1 MSKGYAHLIGRR
13 TVVGRGRR
21 RTGLLV
27 LLALPVL
34 LATLAAGLFS
44 SAAPSAEQR
53 GTSTIGRGADGYLSQ
68 SDSLLTDKLA
78 AELRQRAPG
87 MTVLPADE
95 NSQFPVWSKDH
106 TVTVRYVD
114 TDWSSPLLEGRYRV
128 LEGRFPSDLG
138 EIAVSRALAEAE
150 GLKIGDSL
158 PYRWKRD
165 APAQIVGLIES
176 PQAHAA
182 YDYLAAPGQL
192 RAWPKTGTDTTN
204 VLPSSF
210 GLLVAGN
217 PEQIGAA
224 QEVAGTKGLLLL
236 TKSGIAGSRT
246 MIEREPAL
254 LLAPGILVLGVIAAG
269 AFALRMRRT
278 RAEFAILAGIGLPDR
293 ELRYAA
299 ISGAVWA
306 GLIAVPAGWL
316 AGSLLVIAA
325 RPILPSIT
333 DKDNAPYD
341 PLLIGGALTILLS
354 VAAASL
360 AAVLTTR
367 YPAGVPARE
376 RARTPARSDKRAR
389 LWTPVLGGLA
399 AVGIAV
405 AMAFQED
412 ELISSIAAVTAIVA
426 LAAAALT
433 RIADVLHGMA
443 RLADKSLS
451 ARIALRAFARDPRR
465 PVSAI
470 VIGSVSL
477 ALTVGIL
484 GTLSSVTAQDRA
496 TYVGNRH
503 LDQVEALLYSGSDP
517 RTVEQALAGVLPAG
531 TPIVKGTYPVDEKLL
546 KASPSPA
553 LTPSWSIVW
562 LAGSQTDNRKQTIQ
576 VIDDE
581 KTFTS
586 LTGRTW
592 SAQERKALEDGR
604 ILVLDPEY
612 IRGDRVILSK
622 PNGLPTSTDQSE
634 TRWAVG
640 GAVRSDP
647 VDATTLTRASAYLT
661 TRTAASLGAKTVDYS
676 VIASPTTSMD
686 PGTTER
692 LTKALEAADIVM
704 ADVRIETGPELTPPS
719 LWYLMLGLAL
729 AAVVTVLGITITS
742 SASELRPDLVRLH
755 RIGLSPGSLRNVVIW
770 QSITVAA
777 LAAVLGIAAGWGLTA
792 ARNWPGSTP
801 VVMDWTAIAS
811 VLLLTLTLGAAY
823 GALAAPRKIGNTLNR
838 TEN

>member
-1 MSKGYAHLIGRR
+1 MTKGYVHLIGRR

-21 RTGLLV
+21 RSGLLA

-34 LATLAAGLFS
+34 LATFAAGVFS
-44 SAAPSAEQR
+44 SAAPTAEQR
-53 GTSTIGRGADGYLSQ
+53 ATSTIGRHADGYLSQ
-68 SDSLLTDKLA
+68 SDPSVTEEIA

-87 MTVLPADE
+87 MTVMPADE
-95 NSQFPVWSKDH
+95 NSQFPVWSKDR
-106 TVTVRYVD
+106 TVAVRYVD
-114 TDWSSPLLEGRYRV
+114 TDWSSPLVEGRYRL
-128 LEGRFPSDLG
+128 LEGRFPSERG
-138 EIAVSRALAEAE
+138 EIAVSRALADAQ
-150 GLKIGDSL
+150 GLEVGDSL
-158 PYRWKRD
+158 PYRWKREG
-165 APAQIVGLIES
+165 PAEIVGLVES

-182 YDYLAAPGQL
+182 YDYLASPGQL
-192 RAWPKTGTDTTN
+192 RAWPKTGSDSTN

-210 GLLVAGN
+210 GLLVAGD
-217 PEQIGAA
+217 PEQISIAEEIAGA
-224 QEVAGTKGLLLL
+224 QGLQLL

-254 LLAPGILVLGVIAAG
+254 LLAPGVLVLGVIAAG

-278 RAEFAILAGIGLPDR
+278 RAEFALLAGLGLPDR
-293 ELRYAA
+293 DLRYAA

-306 GLIAVPAGWL
+306 GVIAVPAGWL
-316 AGSLLVIAA
+316 AGSLLALAA
-325 RPILPSIT
+325 RPVLPSLT

-341 PLLIGGALTILLS
+341 PLLAGGALAVLLS

-360 AAVLTTR
+360 TAVVTTR

-376 RARTPARSDKRAR
+376 RARTSARSERRAR
-389 LWTPVLGGLA
+389 RWAPVLSGLA
-399 AVGIAV
+399 AVGITVAV
-405 AMAFQED
+405 AFQED
-412 ELISSIAAVTAIVA
+412 EIVSSIAAVTAIAA
-426 LAAAALT
+426 LAAAVLT
-433 RIADVLHGMA
+433 RIADVLQGVA
-443 RLADKSLS
+443 RLADRSLS
-451 ARIALRAFARDPRR
+451 ARIALRAFVRDPRR

-517 RTVEQALAGVLPAG
+517 RAVEQALAGVLPAG
-531 TPIVKGTYPVDEKLL
+531 TPIVKGTYPVDDKLL

-553 LTPSWSIVW
+553 LTPPWSITW
-562 LAGSQTDNRKQTIQ
+562 QAGSATDDRKQTIQ
-576 VIDDE
+576 VVDDE
-581 KTFTS
+581 PTFTS
-586 LTGRTW
+586 LTGRAWT
-592 SAQERKALEDGR
+592 AHERQALESGR

-612 IRGDRVILSK
+612 IKGDRVILSK

-634 TRWAVG
+634 TRWTVA

-661 TRTAASLGAKTVDYS
+661 TRTAHALGARTVDYS
-676 VIASPTTSMD
+676 VVASPTTGMD
-686 PGTTER
+686 AATSER
-692 LTKALEAADIVM
+692 LTKALEAVNVVM

-719 LWYLMLGLAL
+719 QWYLMLGLAL
-729 AAVVTVLGITITS
+729 TAVVTVLGITITS

-755 RIGLSPGSLRNVVIW
+755 RIGLSPRSLRNVVIW
-770 QSITVAA
+770 QSITVTT
-777 LAAVLGIAAGWGLTA
+777 LAAILGIAAGWGLTA
-792 ARNWPGSTP
+792 ARNWPGSIP
-801 VVMDWTAIAS
+801 VVMNWTAIATL
-811 VLLLTLTLGAAY
+811 LLLTLVLGAAY

-838 TEN
+838 TET